1 MLCNRGKGSVT
12 KAMRWRIAAGLLAL
26 ASLVAACT
34 REPLVRQQSFVFGT
48 LVEISIWNEDE
59 TLAKEATAKVLRE
72 FDRLHRDLHAWK
84 PSEITRLNAA
94 FAAGPAKVS
103 VNPEI
108 EAILKDATQLSE
120 RSNALFNP
128 AIGRLVQLW
137 GFQGDEFKPVRP
149 AESELSRVVL
159 AHPRMNDLVFEKG
172 AVLSTNPLLQLDLGG
187 YAKGYALDLAA
198 RALRREGVK
207 NALINIGGNILALG
221 EHGDRPWRV
230 GIQHPRQ
237 PRSIATLDLYDG
249 EAIGTSG
256 DYQRYFELDGKRYC
270 HIIDPRNG
278 RPAQG
283 VQAVTVI
290 ARGGPYPGALS
301 DAASKPLFISGRQG
315 WRDAARTMGITSAL
329 LVDDAGE
336 MYLTT
341 AMAKRISF
349 DDRSLVAHEVP

>member
-1 MLCNRGKGSVT
+1 
-12 KAMRWRIAAGLLAL
+12 MRPGNVAGFLLLAAL
-26 ASLVAACT
+26 LTACT
-34 REPLVRQQSFVFGT
+34 RDPLFRQQSFVFGT
-48 LVEISIWNEDE
+48 LVEISVWNEDE
-59 TLAKEATAKVLRE
+59 TLAKHALAKVLRE

-84 PSEITRLNAA
+84 TSDITRLNAA
-94 FAAGPAKVS
+94 FAAGPGKVAIS
-103 VNPEI
+103 PELA
-108 EAILKDATQLSE
+108 AILEQATQLSE
-120 RSNALFNP
+120 QSNALFNP

-137 GFQGDEFKPVRP
+137 GFQADDFKPLRP
-149 AESELSRVVL
+149 AESELSRVL
-159 AHPRMNDLVFEKG
+159 GAHPRMTDLMLDKG
-172 AVLSTNPLLQLDLGG
+172 TVASTNRILQLDLGG
-187 YAKGYALDLAA
+187 YAKGYALDVAA
-198 RALRREGVK
+198 RALRSDGIK
-207 NALINIGGNILALG
+207 NALVNIGGTILALG

-290 ARGGPYPGALS
+290 ARSGPYPGALS

-315 WRDAARTMGITSAL
+315 WRDAARRMGINSAL
-329 LVDDAGE
+329 LVDESGE

-349 DDRSLVAHEVP
+349 DDRSVVAHEIP